1 MLQRHIILPSLN
13 LFLQDLIMDWV
24 KKCYFSII
32 VQIAFYHPGEQFSL
46 FIECCFHVVIS
57 QGKVRKSYL
66 KRELVL
72 HEEIQSTPFQ

>member
-13 LFLQDLIMDWV
+13 LFLQDLITDWV

-46 FIECCFHVVIS
+46 FIECCFFPCS